1 MDVII
6 YTNGMKDNKKLIF
19 DIVILLGSFLV
30 LAFWILANQ
39 INVYEN
45 KFVGIIYEI
54 LWLPFLLLVFVLP
67 VLTTVLI
74 ISRKLIASKILFLA
88 LAIQVLLVLIQ
99 LLK

>member
-1 MDVII
+1 
-6 YTNGMKDNKKLIF
+6 MKDNKKLVF
-19 DIVILLGSFLV
+19 DIVILLGSFIV

-45 KFVGIIYEI
+45 KFIGIIYEI

-74 ISRKLIASKILFLA
+74 ISRKLVASNILFLA
-88 LAIQVLLVLIQ
+88 LGIQVLLVLIQ

>member
-19 DIVILLGSFLV
+19 DIVILLVSFLV

>member
-1 MDVII
+1 
-6 YTNGMKDNKKLIF
+6 MKDNKKLIF

>member
-6 YTNGMKDNKKLIF
+6 YTNSMKDNKKLIF
-19 DIVILLGSFLV
+19 DIVILLGSFIV

-45 KFVGIIYEI
+45 KFIGIIYEI

-67 VLTTVLI
+67 VLTIVLI
-74 ISRKLIASKILFLA
+74 ISRKLVASNILFLA

>member
-1 MDVII
+1 
-6 YTNGMKDNKKLIF
+6 MKDNKKLIF
-19 DIVILLGSFLV
+19 DIVILLGSFIV

-45 KFVGIIYEI
+45 KFIGIIYEI

-67 VLTTVLI
+67 VLTIVLI
-74 ISRKLIASKILFLA
+74 ISRKLVASNILFLA

>member
-1 MDVII
+1 
-6 YTNGMKDNKKLIF
+6 MKDNKKLIF
-19 DIVILLGSFLV
+19 DIVILLVSFLV